1 MVQYN
6 KKGVTMTKAESMSRA
21 RAIRTQR
28 TKDKIQSAINILRL
42 YGDRK
47 ITVRAISEESGV
59 SKTTVQKHWKREKKA
74 KVKSGANALNHSLC
88 RLPQASYRWQ
98 TVQFDSLSSPLAP
111 TFRLFV

>member
-1 MVQYN
+1 
-6 KKGVTMTKAESMSRA
+6 MSRA

-74 KVKSGANALNHSLC
+74 KVKSDAIALNHSLC
-88 RLPQASYRWQ
+88 PPPQAFYRWQ
-98 TVQFDSLSSPLAP
+98 TVQFDSVSSPRPLA
-111 TFRLFV
+111 FGLSI

>member
-6 KKGVTMTKAESMSRA
+6 KKGVSMTKPEMMKRA

-28 TKDKIQSAINILRL
+28 TKDKIQSAVNILRL

-59 SKTTVQKHWKREKKA
+59 SKTTVQKYYKREKKA
-74 KVKSGANALNHSLC
+74 EKKSGAIAPSQSPY
-88 RLPQASYRWQ
+88 RLPQASYHWQ
-98 TVQFDSLSSPLAP
+98 TAQFDSVVSPLAP
-111 TFRLFV
+111 AFGLSI